1 MRRLLSLAFDAD
13 MARGKLSLAVAY
25 RYVPFETSGL
35 GVNPFAVDYASLER
49 FYLLQSCLKGIR
61 LHTRFPQRSCQRTSA
76 SAEERRVVRFLHS
89 CFQLIQRNTGLR
101 NRANGQGKF
110 GIAQVFAA

>member
-1 MRRLLSLAFDAD
+1 MRRLLPLGFDAD

-25 RYVPFETSGL
+25 RDVPFETSGL
-35 GVNPFAVDYASLER
+35 GVNPFAVDYASLAGLN
-49 FYLLQSCLKGIR
+49 LLQGGLKGIR

-89 CFQLIQRNTGLR
+89 RFQLIHRD
-101 NRANGQGKF
+101 QGMCSRSN
-110 GIAQVFAA
+110 